1 MNSILGELITKNYSN
16 LTKGQKK
23 VATYILRNPEE
34 VAFLTSKKLGKNAGV
49 SEATV
54 IRLADALGISG
65 FSEIQ
70 NILQSWLKRKLAP
83 SEKLESTRIGRRTD
97 IYEEIFEN
105 SVREILKAR
114 EGIPPSQFEEVVD
127 ALDRARRVFVVGL
140 RRSHSIA
147 FLLYYNL
154 SRIRDGITLV
164 DPAYGLRYDKILEI
178 GDPDVFVAISFFR
191 YARETMEITKFAREK
206 EAHIVAI
213 TDNPVSPVGQL
224 ADISLCTGYW
234 SPFFFGSHAST
245 LVIVECIVGGL
256 SLKRKRRYVHSLKK
270 IEDTL
275 RHCGVWL
282 E

>member
-1 MNSILGELITKNYSN
+1 MSNELGELITEYYST

-34 VAFLTSKKLGKNAGV
+34 VAFLTSKKLGENAGV

-54 IRLADALGISG
+54 IRMANVLGISG

-83 SEKLESTRIGRRTD
+83 SEKLESTKIGRRTD
-97 IYEEIFEN
+97 IYETIFEN
-105 SVREILKAR
+105 SVRNILKAR
-114 EGIPPSQFEEVVD
+114 EEIPASKLEEVVD
-127 ALDRARRVFVVGL
+127 TLDTARRIFVVGL

-154 SRIRDGITLV
+154 GRIRDNIILV
-164 DPAYGLRYDKILEI
+164 DSAYGMRYDGILEI
-178 GDPDVFVAISFFR
+178 GDRDAVIVISFFR
-191 YARETMEITKFAREK
+191 YARETMEITKFAQKRK
-206 EAHIVAI
+206 ANIVAI

-256 SLKRKRRYVHSLKK
+256 SLRRRKKYVNSLKK

-275 RHCGVWL
+275 RDCEVWL

>member
-1 MNSILGELITKNYSN
+1 MNTVLGELITKNYSN

-23 VATYILRNPEE
+23 VAMYILRNPEE
-34 VAFLTSKKLGKNAGV
+34 VAFLTSKKLGENAGV

-54 IRLADALGISG
+54 IRLANALGISG

-83 SEKLESTRIGRRTD
+83 SEKLESTKIGRRTD
-97 IYEEIFEN
+97 LYEAIFEN
-105 SVREILKAR
+105 SVRDILKAR
-114 EGIPPSQFEEVVD
+114 EAIPPSQLEEVVD
-127 ALDRARRVFVVGL
+127 ALDTARRIFVVGL
-140 RRSHSIA
+140 RRSHGIA

-164 DPAYGLRYDKILEI
+164 DPAYGLTYDGILEI
-178 GDPDVFVAISFFR
+178 GDRDVCIAVSFFR
-191 YARETMEITKFAREK
+191 YAGETMEITKFAREK
-206 EAHIVAI
+206 KAHIVAI
-213 TDNPVSPVGQL
+213 TDNPVSPVGRL

-256 SLKRKRRYVHSLKK
+256 SLKRKRKYVHSLKK

-275 RHCGVWL
+275 RDCGVWL